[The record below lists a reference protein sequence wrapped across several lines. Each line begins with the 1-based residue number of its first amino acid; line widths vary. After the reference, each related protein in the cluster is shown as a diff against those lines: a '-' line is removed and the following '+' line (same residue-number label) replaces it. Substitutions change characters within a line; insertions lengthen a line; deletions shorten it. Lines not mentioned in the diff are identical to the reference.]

1 MHRVLIKG
9 MRCSHCAEHVQ
20 ERLGQKV
27 TQVQVDLRHATAT
40 FTGQATLAELNA
52 TLAGTRFQAVTFL

>member
-1 MHRVLIKG
+1 

-20 ERLGQKV
+20 ERLSQKV

-40 FTGQATLAELNA
+40 FTGQATLADLNA